1 MTETLQASEAR
12 TACLIVIHL
21 VDGDRIHARVPGGT
35 DAARAE
41 LAAVHGRLGTDG
53 FVLVGEDTIVRSEDV
68 RHVQVKDDDDGSGG
82 FLDTFRTKLGGND
95 MSTYETQ
102 QRQRTQTRDDG
113 GPGIDNWV
121 GYGNRPW
128 AETKPFF
135 FASEFWAAVLMVAG
149 ILIAAAMNDNFD
161 APRAWLYASIVG
173 AAYVVSRG
181 LAKSG
186 TRDPNPDRT
195 AGWGR

>member
-1 MTETLQASEAR
+1 MTETLQATE
-12 TACLIVIHL
+12 TACIIVIEL
-21 VDGDRIHARVPGGT
+21 VDGDRIHARVPGGA
-35 DAARAE
+35 DVARAE
-41 LAAVHGRLGTDG
+41 LAEVHGRLGTHG
-53 FVLVGEDTIVRSEDV
+53 FVLIGEDTIVRSEDV
-68 RHVQVKDDDDGSGG
+68 RSMQISDDDEAGSGG
-82 FLDTFRTKLGGND
+82 VLGTLRRGLGGND
-95 MSTYETQ
+95 MSTHETQ
-102 QRQRTQTRDDG
+102 QRRPTERREDG
-113 GPGIDNWV
+113 GALDQWV

-135 FASEFWAAVLMVAG
+135 FASEFWAAVLLVAG

-195 AGWGR
+195 TGWR

>member
-1 MTETLQASEAR
+1 MTETLQATETE
-12 TACLIVIHL
+12 TACMIAIQL
-21 VDGDRIHARVPGGT
+21 VDGDRIHARVPGGM
-35 DAARAE
+35 DVARAE
-41 LAAVHGRLGTDG
+41 LAGVHSRLGTHG
-53 FVLVGEDTIVRSEDV
+53 FVLIGEDTIVRSEDV
-68 RHVQVKDDDDGSGG
+68 RFIQVRDEDSGSGG
-82 FLDTFRTKLGGND
+82 FLDTVRTKLGGND

-102 QRQRTQTRDDG
+102 QRQRTEGREDG
-113 GPGIDNWV
+113 STLDQWV

-195 AGWGR
+195 ARWR